1 MQECKTKTL
10 QIRGAAV
17 LSPLVN
23 GIRLNIFIL
32 REGIIINSSSSSRQL
47 DALLDPG
54 VDAGRLAPV
63 PLRLGPRLPHGALP
77 PLLGLLE
84 LEAVLHPRVPL
95 HLGPLRCEAL
105 VLLNLEGDRTPLLV
119 VVIVVIV
126 HIAFQILFLGGLRD
140 IPRFGLGV
148 AAVILN
154 QHLIIQTKRQ
164 F

>member
-17 LSPLVN
+17 LSPGRRQLVN
-23 GIRLNIFIL
+23 GIRHNIFIL
-32 REGIIINSSSSSRQL
+32 RDPLRLALNSSTPSRQL

-63 PLRLGPRLPHGALP
+63 PLGLGPRLPYGALP

-95 HLGPLRCEAL
+95 HLGPLRSEAL
-105 VLLNLEGDRTPLLV
+105 VLLNLKGDRTPLLLLVV
-119 VVIVVIV
+119 VVI
-126 HIAFQILFLGGLRD
+126 ALQFLFLGGLRD
-140 IPRFGLGV
+140 IPCFGLGV
-148 AAVILN
+148 AAIILC
-154 QHLIIQTKRQ
+154 QHLMI
-164 F
+164 